1 MQGCHNRM
9 KVLNGK
15 QPEPQTGSGCVH
27 SFKNA
32 GGFDSAFQRKPSAEF
47 QTFVITLHKDYSF
60 VSGFVPDV

>member
-1 MQGCHNRM
+1 M

-32 GGFDSAFQRKPSAEF
+32 SGVLAALRSVRS
-47 QTFVITLHKDYSF
+47 TFL
-60 VSGFVPDV
+60 